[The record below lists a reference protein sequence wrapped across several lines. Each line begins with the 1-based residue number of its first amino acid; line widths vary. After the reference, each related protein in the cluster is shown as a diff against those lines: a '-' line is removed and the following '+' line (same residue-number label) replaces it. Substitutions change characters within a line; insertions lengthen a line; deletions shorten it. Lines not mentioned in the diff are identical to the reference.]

1 MSVDQV
7 IAGSLTRDELRTVVS
22 MLCARFPE
30 RSRAEVEGL
39 VTDSYQRLSDDAR
52 IRAHLIPLTLN
63 RCRRLLSE
71 GRRAGQGDHDGGDVR
86 PRVTAGQCQD
96 VDLVVAA
103 V

>member
-1 MSVDQV
+1 M
-7 IAGSLTRDELRTVVS
+7 AGAMIRDELRTVVS

-30 RSRAEVEGL
+30 RNQAEVEGL
-39 VTDSYQRLSDDAR
+39 VTGVYQRLSDDAR

-71 GRRAGQGDHDGGDVR
+71 GRHARQGQYDGSDVR
-86 PRVTAGQCQD
+86 PRITAGPRHD
-96 VDLVVAA
+96 VELAAAA